1 MIESPSWEAVMTSSA
16 ADWPDPVPYSELSER
31 QQEILQ
37 FLWNCPSSFSP
48 SFREIGKAVGLKG
61 PSAVRYQICKLE
73 RAGWVQRRPGH
84 PRALEVRWCDGRL
97 PVRSELPGT
106 DYLRVP
112 RWGFVPAGERKEAL
126 QIRDD
131 DWQLPAELVGNGQL
145 FLLRVRGDSMI
156 DAAILDGDWVAV
168 RQQETAEN
176 GEIVVAMIDGEA
188 TVKTLRRADGQ
199 VWLIPQNPVYPPIP
213 AEKATILGK
222 VAAVL
227 RRL

>member
-1 MIESPSWEAVMTSSA
+1 M
-16 ADWPDPVPYSELSER
+16 
-31 QQEILQ
+31 
-37 FLWNCPSSFSP
+37 
-48 SFREIGKAVGLKG
+48 
-61 PSAVRYQICKLE
+61 
-73 RAGWVQRRPGH
+73 
-84 PRALEVRWCDGRL
+84 
-97 PVRSELPGT
+97 
-106 DYLRVP
+106 
-112 RWGFVPAGERKEAL
+112 

-168 RQQETAEN
+168 RQQESAEN
-176 GEIVVAMIDGEA
+176 GEIVVAMINGEA
-188 TVKTLRRADGQ
+188 TIKTLRLADGQ
-199 VWLIPQNPVYPPIP
+199 VWLMPQNPVYPPIP

>member
-1 MIESPSWEAVMTSSA
+1 MTSSA
-16 ADWPDPVPYSELSER
+16 TGWPDPVPYSELSER
-31 QQEILQ
+31 QQEILR
-37 FLWNCPSSFSP
+37 FLWNCPSSYSP
-48 SFREIGKAVGLKG
+48 SYREIGQAVGLKC

-73 RAGWVQRRPGH
+73 REGWIQRRPGR
-84 PRALEVRWCDGRL
+84 PRALEVRRRDGRL
-97 PVRSELPGT
+97 PVCLKLPGT
-106 DYLRVP
+106 DHLRVP
-112 RWGFVPAGERKEAL
+112 RLGFVPAGERKEAM

-168 RQQETAEN
+168 RQQNTAEN
-176 GEIVVAMIDGEA
+176 GEIVVAMIDGDA
-188 TVKTLRRADGQ
+188 MVKTLRRADGR
-199 VWLIPQNPVYPPIP
+199 VWLMPQNTMYPPIP

>member
-1 MIESPSWEAVMTSSA
+1 MTSSA
-16 ADWPDPVPYSELSER
+16 TDWPDPVPYSELSER

-37 FLWNCPSSFSP
+37 FLWNCPSSYSP

-61 PSAVRYQICKLE
+61 PSAVRYQICELE
-73 RAGWVQRRPGH
+73 REGWVRRCPGR
-84 PRALEVRWCDGRL
+84 PRTLEVRWRDGRL
-97 PVRSELPGT
+97 TVRPELPGT
-106 DYLRVP
+106 DYARVP
-112 RWGFVPAGERKEAL
+112 TWGFVPAGGCKEAVP
-126 QIRDD
+126 IRDD

-145 FLLRVRGDSMI
+145 FLLRVRGDSMV

-168 RQQETAEN
+168 RQQKTAEN
-176 GEIVVAMIDGEA
+176 GEVVVAMIDGEA
-188 TVKTLRRADGQ
+188 TVKTLRQADGR

>member
-1 MIESPSWEAVMTSSA
+1 MTSSA
-16 ADWPDPVPYSELSER
+16 ADWRDPVPYSELSKR
-31 QQEILQ
+31 QQEVMQ
-37 FLWNCPSSFSP
+37 FLWNCPSPYSP
-48 SFREIGKAVGLKG
+48 SSREIGNAVGLKG
-61 PSAVRYQICKLE
+61 PGAVRYEIGELE
-73 RAGWVQRRPGH
+73 REGWVRRRPER
-84 PRALEVRWCDGRL
+84 PRALEARRPDGRL
-97 PVRSELPGT
+97 PVRPELPGT

-112 RWGFVPAGERKEAL
+112 TWGFVPAGDRKEAM

-168 RQQETAEN
+168 RQQKTAEN
-176 GEIVVAMIDGEA
+176 GEIVVAMIDGDA
-188 TVKTLRRADGQ
+188 TVKTLRRADGRI
-199 VWLIPQNPVYPPIP
+199 WLMPQNPVYPPIP

-227 RRL
+227 RRI